1 MSSAITRRPAR
12 VSVVTQP
19 GATQLT
25 SLVEAKPCT
34 STIGSPSPFVE
45 IGDLDSDHV
54 LKLRH
59 GRVLKFAGDR
69 HNRKTDNA
77 LCISHARPAMV
88 RDLQRRRAAFRGC
101 PMADHVVPH
110 FHNDP
115 GVPVIE
121 IGARE
126 FMCVG
131 ATPPF
136 DHPHVFLD
144 MGDDNEIICP
154 YCSTLY
160 RHDPALDA
168 ARGAAGGMRAAPIAA

>member
-1 MSSAITRRPAR
+1 
-12 VSVVTQP
+12 
-19 GATQLT
+19 
-25 SLVEAKPCT
+25 
-34 STIGSPSPFVE
+34 
-45 IGDLDSDHV
+45 
-54 LKLRH
+54 
-59 GRVLKFAGDR
+59 
-69 HNRKTDNA
+69 
-77 LCISHARPAMV
+77 
-88 RDLQRRRAAFRGC
+88 
-101 PMADHVVPH
+101 MAEHVVPH

-121 IGARE
+121 IGAKE

-160 RHDPALDA
+160 RYDA
-168 ARGAAGGMRAAPIAA
+168 GARSARGAAGRNARCRSRRLTAERAQPWRPRVMSLSPAPASPA